1 MKLKPNDVVLAA
13 RLLLSVAVNLRFGD
27 EFERDGCNQPITRES
42 EYNRDNRV
50 HYHRN
55 AAEGCAAGPNLSELP
70 RIRIWAG
77 SGCGSK
83 SEPDPDPDPDPDSG
97 Q

>member
-1 MKLKPNDVVLAA
+1 MKLKPNDVVLVG
-13 RLLLSVAVNLRFGD
+13 RLLLQSGVVDLRFGD

-77 SGCGSK
+77 SGSE
-83 SEPDPDPDPDPDSG
+83 SEPDPDSDSG

>member
-1 MKLKPNDVVLAA
+1 MKLKPNDVVLAG
-13 RLLLSVAVNLRFGD
+13 RLLLQSVVDLRFGD

-70 RIRIWAG
+70 RIRIWADSG
-77 SGCGSK
+77 SGSE
-83 SEPDPDPDPDPDSG
+83 SEPEPDPHPGGG